1 MYTVGFGQC
10 YNQEFFEQVA
20 THGGFT
26 HVSLNDPKGMY
37 QLQQY
42 IDNIEQ
48 KVITFEVITEELK
61 LITRVKAGDVFIGSE
76 VSISE
81 KNEFH
86 MNGQPFNIGT
96 EDHEV
101 EVIGAS

>member
-1 MYTVGFGQC
+1 M
-10 YNQEFFEQVA
+10 
-20 THGGFT
+20 H
-26 HVSLNDPKGMY
+26 

-81 KNEFH
+81 ENEFR

-96 EDHEV
+96 EEHEV
-101 EVIGAS
+101 ETIGGSEYVA

>member
-1 MYTVGFGQC
+1 M
-10 YNQEFFEQVA
+10 
-20 THGGFT
+20 
-26 HVSLNDPKGMY
+26 
-37 QLQQY
+37 
-42 IDNIEQ
+42 
-48 KVITFEVITEELK
+48 
-61 LITRVKAGDVFIGSE
+61 ITRVKAGDVFIGSE

>member
-1 MYTVGFGQC
+1 M
-10 YNQEFFEQVA
+10 
-20 THGGFT
+20 
-26 HVSLNDPKGMY
+26 SKNDP
-37 QLQQY
+37 
-42 IDNIEQ
+42 

-81 KNEFH
+81 ENEFR

-96 EDHEV
+96 EEHEV
-101 EVIGAS
+101 KTYWGIRIRCLIVNISLASIII